1 MVTTLPQSARQQRQL
16 DRELS
21 RTLTQA
27 CEVAKAE
34 FAGFAWVTHEVQWDD
49 FPASL
54 RIIWIFESNA
64 DIARALKASRDKRL
78 MSLSDSAL
86 REAGIALK
94 RIEKH
99 VHLDSEEECLRADA
113 GNWRAR
119 LDRQH
124 GRPLKQQH

>member
-1 MVTTLPQSARQQRQL
+1 MVPTLQLSAREQRQL

-27 CEVAKAE
+27 CDVAKAE
-34 FAGFAWVTHEVQWDD
+34 VGGFAWVTHEVQWDD

-54 RIIWIFESNA
+54 RVIWIFESNA
-64 DIARALKASRDKRL
+64 DIARALKEGWNQRL
-78 MSLSDSAL
+78 LALTDRAL
-86 REAGIALK
+86 RDAEITVK
-94 RIEKH
+94 RVEQH
-99 VHLDSEEECLRADA
+99 MDLDSEEECQRADA

-124 GRPLKQQH
+124 GRSLKQKH